1 MRQVQ
6 LPAAASC
13 SEVPAPDVS
22 NEKDDGFGPAA
33 AMQRES
39 STEGPDGAGPY
50 ARVVDSKSAPT
61 ACRRRRSQRL
71 RGQEQKQVP
80 HGAPPI
86 QVVATRTRQ
95 PMGDLQRLPPELLV
109 QIFLR
114 CEACSLGVLSMC
126 SKALRDRVAEFVGS
140 NSGVRSLG
148 PPCPPS
154 SVVLQYCRTLGV
166 LMKRITCLFPT
177 KERLKMMLR
186 FIEMYVSR
194 PRLVRSR
201 LIRPGELEASVV
213 RWRRYGAFIMAAI
226 AGWDDAECLL
236 VHELLQGITG
246 AHSFASKCVSRPRL
260 VRSRLIRP
268 GELEASVVRWRR
280 YGAFIMAAIA
290 GWDDAECLL
299 VHELLQGI
307 TGAHSFASKV
317 LSARP
322 DRFRRDELALRSF
335 VRSLFLREASEDEA
349 VAWLSRLLAPWPL
362 VFRAKLLYLVYGPC
376 CQHAIFWDVPSV
388 PQSAAQSELLVTAL
402 SELGSALRSLHEHGL
417 GWTHDDTVTV
427 LEELIVLPRAWLPLN
442 AASLLCLCGRD
453 IAVLVLASKLV
464 NGRDS
469 DVATFIFNMLLV
481 DCRSATNVSLVL
493 NVVLDLRGLFP
504 GRRHLSLLPEMSDS
518 LLRSAVDFHT
528 FDGING
534 NEEAC
539 HALLSMLA
547 VLLNGFCEQAVLETA
562 PEE

>member
-1 MRQVQ
+1 
-6 LPAAASC
+6 
-13 SEVPAPDVS
+13 
-22 NEKDDGFGPAA
+22 
-33 AMQRES
+33 MQ
-39 STEGPDGAGPY
+39 Y
-50 ARVVDSKSAPT
+50 
-61 ACRRRRSQRL
+61 
-71 RGQEQKQVP
+71 
-80 HGAPPI
+80 
-86 QVVATRTRQ
+86 
-95 PMGDLQRLPPELLV
+95 
-109 QIFLR
+109 
-114 CEACSLGVLSMC
+114 
-126 SKALRDRVAEFVGS
+126 
-140 NSGVRSLG
+140 
-148 PPCPPS
+148 
-154 SVVLQYCRTLGV
+154 
-166 LMKRITCLFPT
+166 
-177 KERLKMMLR
+177 
-186 FIEMYVSR
+186 
-194 PRLVRSR
+194 
-201 LIRPGELEASVV
+201 
-213 RWRRYGAFIMAAI
+213 
-226 AGWDDAECLL
+226 
-236 VHELLQGITG
+236 
-246 AHSFASKCVSRPRL
+246 VSRPRL

-335 VRSLFLREASEDEA
+335 VRSLFLREASEGEA

-376 CQHAIFWDVPSV
+376 CQHAVFWDVPSV
-388 PQSAAQSELLVTAL
+388 PQSAVQSELLVTAL
-402 SELGSALRSLHEHGL
+402 SDLGSALRSLHEHGL

-442 AASLLCLCGRD
+442 AARLLCSCGRD

-469 DVATFIFNMLLV
+469 DVATFLFNMLLV
-481 DCRSATNVSLVL
+481 DCRSATSVPLVL

-504 GRRHLSLLPEMSDS
+504 GRRHLSLLPEISDS
-518 LLRSAVDFHT
+518 LLRSAVDFHI

-534 NEEAC
+534 NEEVC
-539 HALLSMLA
+539 HALLSTLA
-547 VLLNGFCEQAVLETA
+547 VLLNGFCEQAAPETA